1 MLSAKQE
8 AAMPQLV
15 LGKLPDDH
23 WRASLTTANGKVVA
37 DVSIH
42 LMGRPDTRSDKEKK
56 AAALTKFQALS
67 AEFLK
72 ASSEAA

>member
-1 MLSAKQE
+1 
-8 AAMPQLV
+8 MPQLV